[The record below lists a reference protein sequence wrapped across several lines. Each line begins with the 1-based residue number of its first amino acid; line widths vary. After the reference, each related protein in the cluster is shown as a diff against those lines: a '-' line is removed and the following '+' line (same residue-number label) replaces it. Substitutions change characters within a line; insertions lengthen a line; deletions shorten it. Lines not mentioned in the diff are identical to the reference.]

1 MADEPTIESVAD
13 LKDLN
18 IRVPPGRV
26 SGLRRKHVRAAA
38 VLAAATVGVALVVGL
53 GIDFGGRGKP
63 SGREIE
69 PPRGDLRPSRL
80 HDLPASYDQI
90 PARVEPKRDESA
102 EAASASQPDALLALK
117 QQNDALR
124 QSLSQLSDAVRNVD
138 GENKRLQGQ
147 LAKYEDE
154 TTKEQTRVWTS
165 GLFFKLDERECGQQ
179 EATAP
184 LDSRGG
190 SWPDLT
196 ALAALAKGGAPA
208 TDAAAPA
215 QPPTNQQ
222 RKIAFLNQS
231 SAEGSHLEQ
240 PYLRPRS
247 DYELQAGTVIPAA
260 LVTGINTD
268 LPGDVI
274 AAVTRPVYDSRTG
287 RHLLI
292 PQGAKL
298 YGTYDSEIAN
308 GQNRALLVWHRLLM
322 PNGRS
327 IQLDAIKGTDAAGY
341 AGVADRVDYHA
352 DKVTAGVAL
361 SSIIAYAGNLARG
374 GRSGGDDDT
383 RDVIGDTVAQEAGR
397 IGSKIIDRQL
407 DVQPTITVRPGWPV
421 HVLVDKDMLLAPYT
435 N

>member
-1 MADEPTIESVAD
+1 MADKPTIETVAD
-13 LKDLN
+13 LEDLN

-26 SGLRRKHVRAAA
+26 SGLRGKHVRAAA
-38 VLAAATVGVALVVGL
+38 VLAAATVGVALVAGL
-53 GIDFGGRGKP
+53 GIDFGGRGERA
-63 SGREIE
+63 GREIE

-80 HDLPASYDQI
+80 NDLPASYDQI
-90 PARVEPKRDESA
+90 PAPAEPKRDGSVEAPSA
-102 EAASASQPDALLALK
+102 PQPDALLALK
-117 QQNDALR
+117 QQNDELR
-124 QSLSQLSDAVRNVD
+124 QGLLQLSDSVKKVD

-154 TTKEQTRVWTS
+154 ATKEQMRVWTS
-165 GLFFKLDERECGQQ
+165 GLFFKLDERERDEQ
-179 EATAP
+179 AAVAASSTPA
-184 LDSRGG
+184 G

-196 ALAALAKGGAPA
+196 ALAALTKGEPPASDTGAL
-208 TDAAAPA
+208 T

-222 RKIAFLNQS
+222 RKLAFLNQS
-231 SAEGSHLEQ
+231 SADGSHLEQ

-327 IQLDAIKGTDAAGY
+327 IQLDAMKGTDAAGY
-341 AGVADRVDYHA
+341 AGVADKVDYHV
-352 DKVTAGVAL
+352 DKLTAGVAL
-361 SSIIAYAGNLARG
+361 SSVIAYAGNLARG
-374 GRSGGDDDT
+374 GRSGGDEDA
-383 RDVIGDTVAQEAGR
+383 RDVVGDTVAQEASR

-421 HVLVDKDMLLAPYT
+421 HVLVDKDIVLSPYA

>member
-1 MADEPTIESVAD
+1 MPNQPTIETVAD

-38 VLAAATVGVALVVGL
+38 ALAAATVGVALVVGL
-53 GIDFGGRGKP
+53 GIDFGGRGER
-63 SGREIE
+63 SSREIE
-69 PPRGDLRPSRL
+69 PPRGDLRPSKL
-80 HDLPASYDQI
+80 NDLPGSYDQI
-90 PARVEPKRDESA
+90 PAPPEPPRDKPVD
-102 EAASASQPDALLALK
+102 ASPSGQADPLQALK
-117 QQNDALR
+117 QQNDQLR
-124 QSLSQLSDAVRNVD
+124 QNLSQLADAVRKVD
-138 GENKRLQGQ
+138 GENKRLQDE
-147 LAKYEDE
+147 LAKYDDDA
-154 TTKEQTRVWTS
+154 TKEQARVWTS
-165 GLFFKLDERECGQQ
+165 GLFFKLDEHER
-179 EATAP
+179 ATAAVASTRP
-184 LDSRGG
+184 N
-190 SWPDLT
+190 SWPDPSLLATLT
-196 ALAALAKGGAPA
+196 NVQEPSVTVDAPL
-208 TDAAAPA
+208 

-222 RKIAFLNQS
+222 RKLAFLNEPS
-231 SAEGSHLEQ
+231 GKGSRLDQ
-240 PYLRPRS
+240 PYLRPGS

-322 PNGRS
+322 PNSRS
-327 IQLDAIKGTDAAGY
+327 IQIDGMKGTDAAGY

-352 DKVTAGVAL
+352 DKLAAGVGL
-361 SSIIAYAGNLARG
+361 SSVIAYVGNLARG
-374 GRSGGDDDT
+374 GGGRSGGDGDAH
-383 RDVIGDTVAQEAGR
+383 DVIGDTVAQEASR

-421 HVLVDKDMLLAPYT
+421 SVLVDKDIPLAPYI